1 MGQEIAYCARCG
13 RQLRSSDFDKGGAF
27 RVDLQSYCKTC
38 APDAVKSL
46 PPEKIQALLKQGR
59 PAKEPPPS
67 KPAAEPTPRPIRV
80 PSGRSPSLAL
90 GGGATVLIGV
100 VLALIVVANGRSPAP
115 AAPPTVAAPVP
126 VPIPKNEPAA
136 RPAPSREELREAEAR
151 RKLEELK
158 ATPAAPEE
166 LRRRYAE
173 FAAAYAD
180 TQEGRTIA
188 RWLKTSDPKPPE
200 PAPAE
205 PKIEPPPT
213 APEPA
218 PVAAA
223 PAPAPAPA
231 PELRPAEPAPKPAV
245 PAPPR
250 RAPTPD
256 PARLRDAEAA
266 VQKTF
271 KPEQAKTPA
280 DKAKLARSLLEA
292 AVVSGAKDAELY
304 VLLKEAKEL
313 AAAAAEA
320 KTALEAIDAKAAVFE
335 ADANAEKVDL
345 FLKTPVKGP
354 AAAAWGAACLDAA
367 LEMSDA
373 DEYEP
378 AVKLAARAE
387 ALARAGGDRG
397 LEAAAKER
405 GKELSD
411 LSRAADG
418 LKAHFKT
425 LQSKPDD
432 PAANAAVG
440 KFACLVKGDWV
451 RGLAQLAKSSDPD
464 LKAIAERE
472 LSKPAD
478 PAAQAALGDA
488 WAARAEKETPTYK
501 ARARARAADWLA
513 RAIPGLTGLAKVSAE
528 KTLAGLGPVAAS
540 RDRLSLDLGRGVRL
554 EIIPVKPGSFTM
566 GSPEPAQAVWQADE
580 RPEHRVTLTRAYSL
594 GKYEVTRGQ
603 FAAFV
608 KATGHVTAAERE
620 GSSWARGAG
629 GEWSDAPGVT
639 WQSPGFPQT
648 DDHPVV
654 CVSWDDA
661 KAFCDWASKRTNR
674 VVRLPTEAEWEY
686 ACRAGTKTTWSYGD
700 DEAAG
705 PDYGWIDR
713 NSGGQ
718 THPVGQKKPNAWG
731 FFDMH
736 GNAWEWCQDWAA
748 SYGGDAVDPTG
759 PASGDRRSLRG
770 GRWDVRAYF
779 QRSTFRGQDLP
790 GRRHTY
796 TGFRVLVQ

>member
-1 MGQEIAYCARCG
+1 MGQEIAYCAQCG
-13 RQLRSSDFDKGGAF
+13 RQLRSADFDKGGAF

-59 PAKEPPPS
+59 PAKEPPLP
-67 KPAAEPTPRPIRV
+67 KPAADPTPRPIRV
-80 PSGRSPSLAL
+80 TRGPSSSIAL
-90 GGGATVLIGV
+90 GVVAVAVVGV
-100 VLALIVVANGRSPAP
+100 ILALIVVANGRSPAP
-115 AAPPTVAAPVP
+115 AAPPSAAAPAP
-126 VPIPKNEPAA
+126 APLPKNEPAV

-158 ATPAAPEE
+158 ASAAAPEE

-173 FAAAYAD
+173 LAATYAD

-200 PAPAE
+200 PAPVE
-205 PKIEPPPT
+205 PKPEPPPVVSEPLPAA
-213 APEPA
+213 APPPPA
-218 PVAAA
+218 PVAA
-223 PAPAPAPA
+223 
-231 PELRPAEPAPKPAV
+231 PEARPAEPAPKPAA

-256 PARLRDAEAA
+256 AARLRDAEAA

-280 DKAKLARSLLEA
+280 DKAKLARSLFDA
-292 AVVSGAKDAELY
+292 AVASGAKDAELY

-335 ADANAEKVDL
+335 ADAVAEKVDL

-354 AAAAWGAACLDAA
+354 AAAAWGAACLDVA

-387 ALARAGGDRG
+387 TLARAGGDRA
-397 LEAAAKER
+397 LEAAAKDR

-425 LQSKPDD
+425 LQAKPDD

-440 KFACLVKGDWV
+440 KFACLVKGDWA

-528 KTLAGLGPVAAS
+528 KTLAGLGPVVSS

-554 EIIPVKPGSFTM
+554 ELVAVKPGAFTM
-566 GSPEPAQAVWQADE
+566 GSPEPSQAVWQSDE
-580 RPEHRVTLTRAYSL
+580 RPEHRVTLTRPYSL

-608 KATGHVTAAERE
+608 KASAYVTDGERH
-620 GSSWARGAG
+620 GNSWARDSSGTWG
-629 GEWSDAPGVT
+629 FLPGVT
-639 WQSPGFPQT
+639 WQSPGFAQT

-661 KAFCDWASKRTNR
+661 KAFCDWASKKTNR

-700 DEAAG
+700 DEAAAA
-705 PDYGWIDR
+705 DYGWIDR
-713 NSGGQ
+713 NAGGQ
-718 THPVGQKKPNAWG
+718 THPVGLKKPNPWG

-748 SYGGDAVDPTG
+748 PYGGDAVDPTG
-759 PASGDRRSLRG
+759 PATGDRRSLRG
-770 GRWDVRAYF
+770 GRWDVRSYF
-779 QRSTFRGQDLP
+779 ARTTFRGQDLP
-790 GRRHTY
+790 SNRHTY
-796 TGFRVLVQ
+796 TGFRVVVQ